1 MKVDFIETADVQKMK
16 ELIIAINDCEVCYSV
31 LWDVK
36 TMSEKGR
43 RLKYILIGWW
53 AKGKV

>member
-16 ELIIAINDCEVCYSV
+16 ELVIAINDCEVCYSV